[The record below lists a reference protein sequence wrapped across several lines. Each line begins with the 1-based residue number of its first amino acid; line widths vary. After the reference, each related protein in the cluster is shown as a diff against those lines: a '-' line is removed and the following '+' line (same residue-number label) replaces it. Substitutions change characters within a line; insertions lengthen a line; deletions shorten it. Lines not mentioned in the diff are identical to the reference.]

1 MRGGS
6 QRFTGS
12 PRSVKAIQFEGVR
25 VCEVREGD
33 ALPLFELS
41 AIWPHRSRP
50 TLADKFAALL
60 NSG

>member
-1 MRGGS
+1 MRGYAGYS
-6 QRFTGS
+6 IAWF
-12 PRSVKAIQFEGVR
+12 QFAGVR